1 MVAYLVNEAIIH
13 NVEMHDEFRLRTPP
27 LLEAHGGRFAMRG
40 NEVDGS
46 VPGLRRISVMEF
58 DTLEEARAWAT
69 VAGQEPELVE
79 LRAMRDTAST
89 VTTTILEG
97 YTPGG

>member
-1 MVAYLVNEAIIH
+1 MVAYLVNEAII
-13 NVEMHDEFRLRTPP
+13 NNKEMHDEYRRRIPP
-27 LLEAHGGRFAMRG
+27 LLEAHGGRFVARG
-40 NEVDGS
+40 DEAGGS

-58 DTLEEARAWAT
+58 DTLEEARRWAT

-79 LRAMRDTAST
+79 LRAIRDTAST

-97 YTPGG
+97 YTPAA

>member
-1 MVAYLVNEAIIH
+1 
-13 NVEMHDEFRLRTPP
+13 
-27 LLEAHGGRFAMRG
+27 
-40 NEVDGS
+40 
-46 VPGLRRISVMEF
+46 MEF